1 MSENN
6 QRYCTFL
13 IDDLLFG
20 IEVSKVQEVIRFQTM
35 TQVPLAPATIHGLI
49 NLRGQIV
56 TAMDL
61 RSQLDLPPLP
71 DGRLPM
77 NVVVSIEQDAV
88 SFLVDEIGDVIE
100 VGEQRLQQPPPTLRG
115 RIRELVAGVL
125 KLDRRL
131 LLILDVEAAASTD
144 RVPAAS

>member
-1 MSENN
+1 MSGDN

-20 IEVSKVQEVIRFQTM
+20 IEVSKVQEVIRFQRM
-35 TQVPLAPATIHGLI
+35 TRVPLAPGAIHGLI

-61 RSQLDLPPLP
+61 RRQLDLPPLP
-71 DGRLPM
+71 EDRLPM

-100 VGEQRLQQPPPTLRG
+100 VSDDRLEQPPPTLRG

-125 KLDRRL
+125 KLDRGL
-131 LLILDVEAAASTD
+131 LLILDVDSAATTTRAQAAS
-144 RVPAAS
+144 

>member
-1 MSENN
+1 MSNGN

-20 IEVSKVQEVIRFQTM
+20 IEVSKVQEVIRFQSM
-35 TQVPLAPATIHGLI
+35 TRVPLAPRAIHGLI

-61 RSQLDLPPLP
+61 RSQLELPALP
-71 DGRLPM
+71 EGRLPM
-77 NVVVSIEQDAV
+77 NVVVSIDDDAV

-100 VGEQRLQQPPPTLRG
+100 IGEDRFEEPPPTLSG
-115 RIRELVAGVL
+115 RLRELVAGVL
-125 KLDRRL
+125 KLDRKL
-131 LLILDVEAAASTD
+131 LLILDVESAASTE
-144 RVPAAS
+144 RVQAAS

>member
-1 MSENN
+1 MSNGD

-20 IEVSKVQEVIRFQTM
+20 IEVSKVQEVIRFQSM
-35 TQVPLAPATIHGLI
+35 TRVPLAPRAIHGLI

-71 DGRLPM
+71 EGRLPM
-77 NVVVSIEQDAV
+77 NVVVSIDDDAV

-100 VGEQRLQQPPPTLRG
+100 IGEDRFEKPPPTLSG
-115 RIRELVAGVL
+115 RLRELVAGVL
-125 KLDRRL
+125 KLDRKL
-131 LLILDVEAAASTD
+131 LLILDVESAASTE
-144 RVPAAS
+144 RVQAAS

>member
-1 MSENN
+1 MSGDN

-20 IEVSKVQEVIRFQTM
+20 IEVSKVQEVIRFQRM
-35 TQVPLAPATIHGLI
+35 TRVPLAPGAIHGLI

-61 RSQLDLPPLP
+61 RRQLDLPPLP
-71 DGRLPM
+71 EDRLPM

-100 VGEQRLQQPPPTLRG
+100 VSDDCLEQPPPTLRG

-125 KLDRRL
+125 KLDRGL
-131 LLILDVEAAASTD
+131 LLILDVDSAATTTRAQAAS
-144 RVPAAS
+144 